1 MPLIYNTEGKT
12 LIPTVQLKK
21 IASAVALFVDVP
33 QKAEVGVAF
42 VSSDRSQELNKRYS
56 GHDYPTDV
64 LSFEYQSTAE
74 NPTIGDIAICES
86 IAKSQAVE
94 HGITLEGELAL
105 LLVHGTL
112 HLLGHDHQDRAQIA
126 SLDKL
131 QSDIME
137 SLDYKYRNFKWS
149 H

>member
-1 MPLIYNTEGKT
+1 MPLIYNTEGKS
-12 LIPTVQLKK
+12 LLSPPQLKK
-21 IASAVALFVDVP
+21 IARAIEKFIAKSNT
-33 QKAEVGVAF
+33 AEVGVAF

-56 GHDYPTDV
+56 GRDYPTDV
-64 LSFEYQSTAE
+64 LSFEYQPTPE
-74 NPTIGDIAICES
+74 NPTIGDIAICAS
-86 IAKSQAVE
+86 LAKSQAARHE
-94 HGITLEGELAL
+94 IALEAELAL

-112 HLLGHDHQDRAQIA
+112 HLLGHDHQDQSQIA

-137 SLDYKYRNFKWS
+137 SLDYKYRDFKWS